1 MLKGVHGALSCKKE
15 LFLASF
21 LGLVNSG
28 STLGPVH
35 TGTDCSATAN
45 SCTGVGIGPLL
56 GWITQSDTIGAYGG
70 INT

>member
-15 LFLASF
+15 SFLASF

-45 SCTGVGIGPLL
+45 SCTEVGIGPLF
-56 GWITQSDTIGAYGG
+56 GG
-70 INT
+70 GGGGGTLQRK